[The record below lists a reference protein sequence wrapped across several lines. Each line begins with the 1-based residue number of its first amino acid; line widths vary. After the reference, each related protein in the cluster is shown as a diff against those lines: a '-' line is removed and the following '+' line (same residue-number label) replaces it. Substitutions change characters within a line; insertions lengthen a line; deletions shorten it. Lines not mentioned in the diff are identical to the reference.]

1 MNLQKIEDLITKFEK
16 GDTSLE
22 EEKILMDFFCNEE
35 VPFQLRSYKDLF
47 DFMDTSKDEEL
58 INPDFD
64 SRVLDAMSDIT
75 PISKFP
81 SRRIKLYSAL
91 AVAASIV
98 ILIGLYFQFGQMN
111 QVKDTYDD
119 PLLAYA
125 ETKRILM
132 KVSGN
137 LNSGVDE
144 LKNVSE
150 FNSGMEHL
158 NKISSFDDGM
168 QNLEKISMLEKSKE
182 IITSKNNKNE
192 KTKI

>member
-1 MNLQKIEDLITKFEK
+1 MNLQKIEDLITKYEQ

-22 EEKILMDFFCNEE
+22 EEKILMDFFRNEE

-47 DFMDTSKDEEL
+47 DFVDTSKDEEL

-64 SRVLDAMSDIT
+64 DRVLAA
-75 PISKFP
+75 ISEIKPLSKYP
-81 SRRIKLYSAL
+81 SRRLKMYSAL

-137 LNSGVDE
+137 LNSGVAE

-158 NKISSFDDGM
+158 NKISTFDDGM
-168 QNLEKISMLEKSKE
+168 QNLEKLSMLETSKE
-182 IITSKNNKNE
+182 IITSKNK
-192 KTKI
+192 

>member
-1 MNLQKIEDLITKFEK
+1 MNLQKIEELIAKYEQ

-22 EEKILMDFFCNEE
+22 EEKILTDFFRDES
-35 VPFQLRSYKDLF
+35 VPYHLRTYKDMF
-47 DFMDTSKDEEL
+47 GFMDSSKQEEL
-58 INPDFD
+58 QDIDFD
-64 SRVLDAMSDIT
+64 EKVLAAISNVEFEPKSR
-75 PISKFP
+75 PK
-81 SRRIKLYSAL
+81 RIKLYSAL

-111 QVKDTYDD
+111 QVQDTYED

-125 ETKRILM
+125 ETKKILM

-150 FNSGMEHL
+150 FNDGFTEL
-158 NKISSFDDGM
+158 NKISTFDQGM
-168 QNLEKISMLEKSKE
+168 KNLEKISMLEETKE
-182 IITSKNNKNE
+182 LITTKNN
-192 KTKI
+192 